1 MAKLSQFSVD
11 FSEAL
16 SSTHPEVASLL
27 VCKLCDRLYKQPRIL
42 SCLHTFCYKCL
53 QYEVLKQGGE
63 GQGTI
68 GCPLCSQQTALPR
81 GTSSLPDN
89 HVITKIQEAEAIMS
103 GNIHCTNCETAGA
116 IAAAR
121 CNDCPEFL
129 CAHCLST
136 HNFMKVFKSHKVVP
150 VSELSQ
156 QDLTAFSQPLS
167 CQTHKG
173 KPLELFCNTCEVL
186 ICKRCT
192 KDGHQEDTHEHSAIK
207 EVWTG
212 KLPALN
218 TALKVGREH
227 QDKMHVRA
235 KSLNG
240 ELKLL
245 EQKEEDVRGKV
256 TDSFSKLKEL
266 VEKREDEVLEELE
279 RMVRE
284 RKSSMFQ
291 AHTEVM
297 QGMKKLEGF
306 CQFTDT
312 LVSQASPAY
321 GLTHY
326 NLVAHQYQNL
336 AATIPPSNHMQAD
349 LKLNWNQEEITA
361 ALAKITIVD
370 AHKPTEMPTVP
381 QHWWNGSNNLDVTN
395 STSKDDDRRH
405 SWSGVVKAGLAPS
418 TQASPTTLN
427 NLSHHDTDSGASSG
441 EDNVDSPAQVARGTR
456 AYYDKVQKE
465 KDKRPSAKSA
475 EKPVFPHKVEALH
488 KFGSPGSG
496 AGQFLFPHSI
506 AAGHNGLLYISDG
519 QNHRIQAFDRKGKPQ
534 FTFGK
539 KGKGRGMFI
548 QPTYLAVSPDDH
560 LFVRDKGSKR
570 VQEFSNKGQF
580 INQFFMDNLH
590 GARGMTCDRRGRILI
605 VDKGDDGYHQG
616 VAFYSPSGA
625 LLKKVSC
632 PNIPKMTVY
641 ANPVA
646 TNSKNEIFICDHVSH
661 CLRVYNEHGRYV
673 RQVGNEAT
681 IDVLMGVLVDPD
693 DNIIVL
699 NGITT
704 VTGHNCIDEL
714 VRYRVDGALL
724 DKITLSPSKQ
734 SINTLNLLEGRYPVG
749 ISNSKNWCL
758 LYGRI

>member
-16 SSTHPEVASLL
+16 SSSRPEVASLL
-27 VCKLCDRLYKQPRIL
+27 VCQLCERLYKQPRIL
-42 SCLHTFCYKCL
+42 SCLHTFCHKCL

-63 GQGTI
+63 GQGTMA
-68 GCPLCSQQTALPR
+68 CPVCAQHTGLSR
-81 GTSSLPDN
+81 GIASLPDN
-89 HVITKIQEAEAIMS
+89 HVITKMQEAEAIMS
-103 GNIHCTNCETAGA
+103 GNIHCTNCDIAGA

-129 CAHCLST
+129 CAHCLDT
-136 HNFMKVFKSHKVVP
+136 HDFMKVNKSHNVIP
-150 VSELSQ
+150 ICELSQ

-167 CQTHKG
+167 CHTHKEE
-173 KPLELFCNTCEVL
+173 PLELFCNTCEVL
-186 ICKRCT
+186 ICRKCT
-192 KDGHQEDTHEHSAIK
+192 KDGHGGSTHEHSAIK
-207 EVWTG
+207 EVWTE

-218 TALKVGREH
+218 TALKVGKEEH
-227 QDKMHVRA
+227 DKMHAGA
-235 KSLNG
+235 KSL
-240 ELKLL
+240 ETQLKVLD
-245 EQKEEDVRGKV
+245 QQEEDVREKV
-256 TDSFSKLKEL
+256 TDSFRKLKEL
-266 VEKREDEVLEELE
+266 VDKREGEVLEELE
-279 RMVRE
+279 RVGRE
-284 RKSSMFQ
+284 RKGAMFQ
-291 AHTEVM
+291 AHAEIT

-336 AATIPPSNHMQAD
+336 RDTNPSSEHMQAD
-349 LKLNWNQEEITA
+349 LKLNWNQDEITA
-361 ALAKITIVD
+361 ALGRITIVD

-381 QHWWNGSNNLDVTN
+381 EHWWNGSNNLDVN
-395 STSKDDDRRH
+395 SSASKDDDRRH
-405 SWSGVVKAGLAPS
+405 SWSGVVKAGLAHD
-418 TQASPTTLN
+418 TQASPTAVN
-427 NLSHHDTDSGASSG
+427 NLNTPDTDSGASSG
-441 EDNVDSPAQVARGTR
+441 DDNIDSPAQVVRG
-456 AYYDKVQKE
+456 AHHDKLQKE
-465 KDKRPSAKSA
+465 KDKKKPP
-475 EKPVFPHKVEALH
+475 EKPQSPRKVSALQ
-488 KFGSPGSG
+488 KFGTPGGS

-506 AAGHNGLLYISDG
+506 CAGHNGLLYISDG
-519 QNHRIQAFDRKGKPQ
+519 QNHRIQVFDRQGKSL

-570 VQEFSNKGQF
+570 VQEFSNKGQY

-590 GARGMTCDRRGRILI
+590 EARGMACDSRGRILI
-605 VDKGDDGYHQG
+605 VDKGDNGYHQG
-616 VAFYSPSGA
+616 VAFYSSSGA

-641 ANPVA
+641 ANPVG
-646 TNSKNEIFICDHVSH
+646 TNSDNEIFVCDHVGH

-673 RQVGNEAT
+673 RQVGGEAN
-681 IDVLMGVLVDPD
+681 IDVLMGVLIDRD

-714 VRYRVDGALL
+714 VRFRKDGSLL
-724 DKITLSPSKQ
+724 DKIALCPSKQ
-734 SINTLNLLEGRYPVG
+734 SINTLNLLDGQYPVG

-758 LYGRI
+758 LYDRI